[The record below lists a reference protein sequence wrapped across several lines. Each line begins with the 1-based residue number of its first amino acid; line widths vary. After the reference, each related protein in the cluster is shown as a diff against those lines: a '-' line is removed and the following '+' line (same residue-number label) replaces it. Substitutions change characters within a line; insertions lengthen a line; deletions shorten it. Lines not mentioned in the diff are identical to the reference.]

1 MAAAADEDLDLVAL
15 VGYQQDKLK
24 ALEEFSDIE
33 RIAYQARLDTS
44 AQEVAALTE
53 QVEALQRETTRLALE
68 NEQLKIKMQ
77 QNESDMKV
85 QHEKHER
92 EKTQLLKYA
101 KTRALR
107 VVELNA
113 ERHRWTTS
121 TA

>member
-77 QNESDMKV
+77 QNESDMK
-85 QHEKHER
+85 EC
-92 EKTQLLKYA
+92 TQSQI
-101 KTRALR
+101 
-107 VVELNA
+107 V
-113 ERHRWTTS
+113 
-121 TA
+121 

>member
-53 QVEALQRETTRLALE
+53 QVEALQLETTRLALE